1 MAFYTMIINLMGVKL
16 LKNGDGHLFIKMWG
30 GKIRQLKS

>member
-30 GKIRQLKS
+30 L